1 MAFLDD
7 LKVRNAVGFPFLFL
21 AKTDKKQTK
30 NRRKELGIGWLKW
43 YNENVIFH
51 TFHAVSSQ

>member
-1 MAFLDD
+1 MAFLAD
-7 LKVRNAVGFPFLFL
+7 LKVKNAVGFTFLFWQ
-21 AKTDKKQTK
+21 KQTK